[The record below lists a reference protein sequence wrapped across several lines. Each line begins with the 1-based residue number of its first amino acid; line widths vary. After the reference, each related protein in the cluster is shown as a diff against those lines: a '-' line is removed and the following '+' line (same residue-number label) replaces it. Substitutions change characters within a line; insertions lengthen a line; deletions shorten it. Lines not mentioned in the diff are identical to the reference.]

1 MNQGFSYLFQLYQK
15 AIEMKN
21 QEQMRLVEGRFSWL
35 INVFTSMMNL
45 GFAPMHISED
55 EEQQLAQ
62 SGENEAHLVLKVIE
76 LVKLSSDLSKSEQYR
91 ALEVFE
97 LSILKFLV
105 SVRRA
110 ILTDHRVIAK
120 VFPDPD
126 DSDPISLS
134 GEAFI
139 RVIDT
144 FSSEDIMNLVDVIF
158 SKIMI
163 NICMDDQSTVVIEQ
177 CLNLMKLLVDGQNS
191 F

>member
-1 MNQGFSYLFQLYQK
+1 M
-15 AIEMKN
+15 
-21 QEQMRLVEGRFSWL
+21 
-35 INVFTSMMNL
+35 
-45 GFAPMHISED
+45 
-55 EEQQLAQ
+55 
-62 SGENEAHLVLKVIE
+62 IE
-76 LVKLSSDLSKSEQYR
+76 LVKLTSDLAKEQQYR
-91 ALEVFE
+91 GLEVLE

-134 GEAFI
+134 GESFI
-139 RVIDT
+139 RVIDS
-144 FSSEDIMNLVDVIF
+144 FSSEDVMNLVDVIF

-163 NICMDDQSTVVIEQ
+163 NICMDDQSTVVIEN
-177 CLNLMKLLVDGQNS
+177 CLDLMKLLVDGQNS